1 MCDLAD
7 IVSEHDHKYF
17 VQKYLLMSCCTDF
30 REGKTTNNYRTTL
43 ITLNASTK
51 IANLYPS

>member
-43 ITLNASTK
+43 ITLNASTNSK
-51 IANLYPS
+51 LVS